1 MSDEST
7 IKPLLDVLLR
17 RTKART
23 LHWVQID
30 GDGRVF
36 TAKAPSGSVVLEGD
50 RGGMLG
56 AVQLSVKDDA
66 GHTVDRAVAGLGA
79 TAAKFAGTPSGG
91 GLLRELFS
99 TVQAQTESD
108 RSLVERLASEFEEGR
123 PPLRAL
129 MKGGPAHGRVIEVE
143 EPPPRRYIWY
153 EYPDLAEIPE
163 GEGYPPDAPA
173 DQLRYDLSEYE
184 PDPTQLEPRA
194 SYTYGGPL
202 PNA

>member
-1 MSDEST
+1 MRDERA

-17 RTKART
+17 RTRART
-23 LHWVQID
+23 LHWVRID
-30 GDGRVF
+30 GDGHVF
-36 TAKAPSGSVVLEGD
+36 TAKAPSGSVLLEGD

-79 TAAKFAGTPSGG
+79 TAARFAGTPSGG
-91 GLLRELFS
+91 GLLREMFS
-99 TVQAQTESD
+99 TVQAQTYSD
-108 RSLVERLASEFEEGR
+108 RSLVERLTSEFEEGR

-129 MKGGPAHGRVIEVE
+129 MKGGPAHGRTIEVD
-143 EPPPRRYIWY
+143 EPPPRRDIWY
-153 EYPDLAEIPE
+153 EYPDLVEIPE
-163 GEGYPPDAPA
+163 GSAYPPDAQP
-173 DQLRYDLSEYE
+173 DQHRYDLSAYE

-202 PNA
+202 PSA